1 MQMSGFNVFEFIY
14 QTYVTSIAGAITT
27 NVDKALAAAQVPLDV
42 TLILLLMFYGYEV
55 IAAQGTTFGHAMRRF
70 TRIAVVVFLL
80 ANTSAYNH
88 YVVSFFTTGL
98 PDFFAQYIAGAP
110 GGTNPGAAFDKAL
123 VDMWFKTTAV
133 WNISPGWIK
142 AIFFDMASLAA
153 FVIVACSL
161 VVMFAVFLV
170 VQMLISL
177 AVVIGPILLLA
188 WLFDY
193 TRKIV
198 NGWIDV
204 LITLSL
210 LTLAINVLVELL
222 VSVIGTALTSTQLTG
237 PATDQLM
244 DLLGVS
250 LFVLVLSASV
260 LILPRVIERIAGGV
274 AAGVGLEGVRHWI
287 HGAPAWR
294 AGGQIVSQGAP
305 VVGSGARRGAAA
317 AAQNARRIAN
327 RLSGRKEG

>member
-1 MQMSGFNVFEFIY
+1 MEMTGFNVFEFIY
-14 QTYVTSIAGAITT
+14 QTYVTSIAGAVTSD
-27 NVDKALAAAQVPLDV
+27 VDRVLTAAQDPLDV
-42 TLILLLMFYGYEV
+42 MLILLVMIYGYEV
-55 IAAQGTTFGHAMRRF
+55 IAAHGTTFEQAMSRF
-70 TRIAVVVFLL
+70 MRMAIVVFLL
-80 ANTSAYNH
+80 ANTSAYNY

-98 PDFFAQYIAGAP
+98 PDFFAQHIAGAP

-123 VDMWFKTTAV
+123 VDMWLKTTAV
-133 WNISPGWIK
+133 WQIAPGWIK
-142 AIFFDMASLAA
+142 AIFFDIASIAA
-153 FVIVACSL
+153 FVIVACAL

-222 VSVIGTALTSTQLTG
+222 VSAIGTALTDTQLTG

-244 DLLGVS
+244 ELLGIS
-250 LFVLVLSASV
+250 LVVLVLSTSIV
-260 LILPRVIERIAGGV
+260 VLPRMLERIAGGV
-274 AAGVGLEGVRHWI
+274 AAGVGLEGARRWM
-287 HGAPAWR
+287 HGGPAWR
-294 AGGQIVSQGAP
+294 SVGQTARLAAP
-305 VVGSGARRGAAA
+305 IFPPGFRGGAAA
-317 AAQNARRIAN
+317 AAQGARRIAR
-327 RLSGRKEG
+327 RLQGWKAE